1 MGLKNSRRLHSFMK
15 LHVRLC
21 ELPGFEHSGVLIL
34 RECGLGVTVAPHDF
48 VASPTGHLWLQ
59 SALLVTYG

>member
-1 MGLKNSRRLHSFMK
+1 MK